1 MTDLSVRLQ
10 ALRDDALQWGR
21 ASRALNLASENAGN
35 ADLGI
40 PQFGQIAENVGLVSM
55 YTSLQ
60 DLITKALAGA
70 SAELAKVDTA
80 LIAAADT
87 YQRED
92 EQGMHTYNG
101 LAPK

>member
-1 MTDLSVRLQ
+1 MTDLSVRLN
-10 ALRDDALQWGR
+10 ALRSDALEWGR
-21 ASRALNLASENAGN
+21 ASRALNLASGSADA
-35 ADLGI
+35 ADLGVG
-40 PQFGQIAENVGLVSM
+40 QFGQIAENVGLVSM
-55 YTSLQ
+55 YQSLQ

-70 SAELAKVDTA
+70 TTELAKMDAA

-92 EQGMHTYNG
+92 EEGMHTYNG